1 MESVACPC
9 LSGRGRAGFLSGWPV
24 MVVMVCGFVMAVQA
38 TGVPVE
44 AQEAPRFAKIM
55 PVAVADGTIRRQFFG
70 RVMARQTV
78 ELAFQVSGQIIE
90 FPAIEGEPIAK
101 GGLIARLDPEPFQL
115 ALDRARVAEAQANR
129 TLDRLEQLQGAA
141 VSQVM
146 VDDAETQAELSAITA
161 REAERSL
168 RHATLVAPFP
178 ALVASRSVAN
188 YASISAGMPV
198 VRLHDMSDLRIVI
211 DVPEVLFLSAGED
224 PDFELTAQFP
234 AIDRTFAVA
243 LREFNAEASTVGQT
257 FRITLGM
264 SPPAEYTILPGSSV
278 TVTAVLKRSEPQILI
293 PSSAIVTANDGSA
306 EVLVFEPTSGTEG
319 VVRRIPIDI
328 TPTTE
333 GAVRVLAGLQDGQE
347 IVASGAALLAD
358 GERVQRFTGFAK

>member
-1 MESVACPC
+1 MIFGS
-9 LSGRGRAGFLSGWPV
+9 F
-24 MVVMVCGFVMAVQA
+24 MAVQA
-38 TGVPVE
+38 AGVPSE
-44 AQEAPRFAKIM
+44 AQEMLRFAKIM
-55 PVAVADGTIRRQFFG
+55 PVAVVDGTIKRRFFG
-70 RVMARQTV
+70 RVTAKQTV
-78 ELAFQVSGQIIE
+78 ELAFQVGGQIIE

-115 ALDRARVAEAQANR
+115 ALDRARVAQEQANR

-146 VDDAETQAELSAITA
+146 VDDAKTQADLAAITV

-168 RHATLVAPFP
+168 RHAALAAPFP

-188 YASISAGMPV
+188 HTSISAGMPV

-211 DVPEVLFLSAGED
+211 DVPEVLFLTAGED
-224 PDFELTAQFP
+224 PDVELTAQFP

-243 LREFNAEASTVGQT
+243 LREFNAEASAIGQT

-264 SPPAEYTILPGSSV
+264 PPPAEYTILPGSSV
-278 TVTAVLKRSEPQILI
+278 TVTAVLHSDEPQILI
-293 PSSAIVTANDGSA
+293 PSSAIVTASDGSA
-306 EVLVFEPTSGTEG
+306 EVLVFEPSSGTEG
-319 VVRRIPIDI
+319 VVRRTPIDI

-333 GAVRVLAGLQDGQE
+333 GAVRVLAGLNAGQE
-347 IVASGAALLAD
+347 IVASGAVLLAD
-358 GERVQRFTGFAK
+358 GERVQRFTGFAR